1 MTFHIACCPCLLQ
14 LIAGFP
20 ESAGSVRKMDRASA
34 FAERCEFI
42 FNQFEDVHGGACPI
56 EPKLNRHPGLKFR
69 NTPGGKAG
77 EVVRGSRMHLVQLL
91 LPVADNAGQRIPA
104 SLYEDVANELTE
116 RFGGVIAYTRS
127 PAEGRWQSGTS
138 EHHDDVL

>member
-1 MTFHIACCPCLLQ
+1 MR
-14 LIAGFP
+14 
-20 ESAGSVRKMDRASA
+20 EVDRASA
-34 FAERCEFI
+34 FAERCQFS
-42 FNQFEDVHGGACPI
+42 FYQFEDVHGACPI